1 MMNDFYKNTKLVY
14 WVFEKYFKEYLFLKE
29 DLVQEGFIALFNAC
43 KKYKVE
49 TNFKFSTYATR
60 CIKNGMLKF
69 INKENKH
76 IKNTIS
82 LELVMEDFKY
92 VL

>member
-1 MMNDFYKNTKLVY
+1 MVEFNEHTKLVY
-14 WVFEKYFKEYLFLKE
+14 WVFEKYFKEYRYIKE
-29 DLVQEGFIALFNAC
+29 DLCQEGFISLFNAC
-43 KKYKVE
+43 KKYKAE

-76 IKNTIS
+76 TKNTIS
-82 LELVMEDFKY
+82 LEVVREDFKY